1 MADIK
6 QLVFFDFEMLCSD
19 TGMAFK
25 KMEAIRLGAVKYVI
39 DTGSITYF
47 DQYIRPESSEPLT
60 KFCKTLTGIE
70 DDDLVRANEFK
81 EVFANFLEWIG
92 GIKKTRY
99 FSWSPSDL
107 FRLKMDGLR
116 HDISERTIKKIEQRY
131 VDFQKLFKDRV
142 SKNPVSVEDA
152 LKLYDLEF
160 IGEKHNPMFDA
171 FNTLRIY
178 ETFINQPIQSDIIMV
193 QQFIFGK
200 TTPFFDIENLNKKL
214 QNQQREDAKH
224 LIEQLRQ
231 IYRLRDIKKL
241 LKPVGRTALKYEN
254 VILNRSG
261 IFSKENI
268 CYAES
273 FITFY
278 EDLIQTLEEHIACSS
293 RTVILHEHML
303 RPLQKLLYP
312 ATSYREKETVS

>member
-19 TGMAFK
+19 TGMAFE
-25 KMEAIRLGAVKYVI
+25 KMEAIRLGAVKYTI
-39 DTGSITYF
+39 DTGSIAYF
-47 DQYIRPESSEPLT
+47 DQYIRPESTEPLT
-60 KFCKTLTGIE
+60 EFCKTLTGI
-70 DDDLVRANEFK
+70 DDDNLVGANDFK
-81 EVFANFLEWIG
+81 EVFADFLEWIG

-171 FNTLRIY
+171 LNTLRIY
-178 ETFINQPIQSDIIMV
+178 QTYINQPIQSDIIMV
-193 QQFIFGK
+193 QKFIFGK
-200 TTPFFDIENLNKKL
+200 KISFFDIEDLNRKL
-214 QNQQREDAKH
+214 QNQLHEDAKQ

-241 LKPVGRTALKYEN
+241 LKPVGRTAIKYEN
-254 VILNRSG
+254 IILNRSG

-273 FITFY
+273 FSTFY
-278 EDLIQTLEEHIACSS
+278 QDLIHTLEEHIACSS

-312 ATSYREKETVS
+312 ATSHREKETVS